1 MVLQIWFDEEPPNGV
16 KLNIESC
23 RDFLNFTKSNHIMIC
38 TSKTK
43 PEWKILCGK
52 WRDKF
57 DEAFGAAG
65 NWDEVRPQ
73 WLSPIHAPFPDL
85 GRHAID
91 FLENERKPDG
101 LLRAILNSVN
111 QDFITNASEFKNE
124 FSAITSH
131 SKKVSIFDR
140 YLLGC
145 QHELFKINENGE
157 IGYNYEFSDNSAF
170 IELIRGLDL
179 ILNSIGE
186 NVELLKIYSEML
198 SWPKFYQ
205 SVKKE
210 QLNSNLNEDLKIKE
224 EWKEWHLRSKPAL
237 RKVAEHITGKL
248 NPPNNNLIIEFW
260 DCSTD
265 SSYSEMFHDRFIQYS
280 QGHHISSGGFRNV
293 PKSITEHDLKEI
305 DLAPNTLL
313 VKVMLEDSLD
323 IVGKSPTM
331 VHKAKLKSVET

>member
-1 MVLQIWFDEEPPNGV
+1 
-16 KLNIESC
+16 
-23 RDFLNFTKSNHIMIC
+23 MIC

-43 PEWKILCGK
+43 PEWNTISAK

-57 DEAFGAAG
+57 DEAFGSAG
-65 NWDEVRPQ
+65 NWEEVRPQ

-91 FLENERKPDG
+91 FLENKRKPDG
-101 LLRAILNSVN
+101 LLRAILNSVKSTE
-111 QDFITNASEFKNE
+111 DFISKASEFKHE
-124 FSAITSH
+124 FSVITSH

-157 IGYNYEFSDNSAF
+157 IGYDDEFSDNSAF

-198 SWPKFYQ
+198 SWPKFHQ
-205 SVKKE
+205 SVKAG
-210 QLNSNLNEDLKIKE
+210 QLNLNLDENLKIKE

-237 RKVAEHITGKL
+237 RKVSEHIIGKL
-248 NPPNNNLIIEFW
+248 NPPNNNIIIEFW

-265 SSYSEMFHDRFIQYS
+265 STYSEMLHDRFIQYS

-293 PKSITEHDLKEI
+293 PQSITEHDLKEI
-305 DLAPNTLL
+305 ELSPKTLL
-313 VKVMLEDSLD
+313 VKVMLEDSFELL
-323 IVGKSPTM
+323 GKNPAM